1 MELSDRK
8 WYGRRVSNARRDS
21 YLKIVAKAIN
31 EIEESKFTHQYGYTT
46 ATTLK
51 QNEI

>member
-1 MELSDRK
+1 MVYD
-8 WYGRRVSNARRDS
+8 RRVSNARRDS
-21 YLKIVAKAIN
+21 PLKIVKAIN
-31 EIEESKFTHQYGYTT
+31 EIEESKVTHQYGYTT